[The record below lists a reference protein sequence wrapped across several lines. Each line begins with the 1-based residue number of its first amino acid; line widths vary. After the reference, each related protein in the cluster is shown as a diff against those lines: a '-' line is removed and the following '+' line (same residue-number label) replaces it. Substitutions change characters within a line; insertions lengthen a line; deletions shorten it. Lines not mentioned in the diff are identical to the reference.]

1 MPSVKMPNAKMPVT
15 IAQLQKWKQQK
26 KPIAAL
32 TAADYAI
39 AKLLDKAGVD
49 LILVGDSLAM
59 VALGHKNT
67 LPVTLDD
74 MIHHAQA
81 VGRGVENALLIVDL
95 PFLSYQ
101 VSAEDAMRSA
111 GRIFKETDARGIKLE
126 GGYPEM
132 VATIHKLVQAGMPV
146 MGHVGLT
153 PQSVH
158 RIGYRVQGATPD
170 AAAEILAQARALV
183 EAGIFAL
190 ILENVPAELAAKIT
204 ALIPIP
210 TIGIGAGKECDGQIL
225 VTHDVLGLSDY
236 APPFARQYADLEN
249 VITKA
254 VQHYCQDVRDKS

>member
-1 MPSVKMPNAKMPVT
+1 MSVT

-26 KPIAAL
+26 KTIAAL
-32 TAADYAI
+32 TATDYAI

-59 VALGHKNT
+59 VSLGYKNT
-67 LPVTLDD
+67 LPVTLYD

-101 VSAEDAMRSA
+101 VSTEQAMQSA
-111 GRIFKETDARGIKLE
+111 GRIFKETDAKGVKLE
-126 GGYPEM
+126 GGYPDM
-132 VATIHKLVQAGMPV
+132 VETIRKLVQAGMPV

-158 RIGYRVQGATPD
+158 RLGYRVQGVTPES
-170 AAAEILAQARALV
+170 AEEILDQAKALV

-190 ILENVPAELAAKIT
+190 LLENIPAELAAKIT
-204 ALIPIP
+204 NLIPIP
-210 TIGIGAGKECDGQIL
+210 TIGIGAGKECNGQIL
-225 VTHDVLGLSDY
+225 VTHDVLGLSDWQ
-236 APPFARQYADLEN
+236 PPFARKYADLQST
-249 VITKA
+249 ITNA
-254 VQHYCQDVRDKS
+254 VKDYCQDVRQKSD

>member
-1 MPSVKMPNAKMPVT
+1 MSVT

-32 TAADYAI
+32 TATDYAI
-39 AKLLDKAGVD
+39 AKLLDKAGID

-59 VALGHKNT
+59 VALGYKNT
-67 LPVTLDD
+67 LPVTLDN
-74 MIHHAQA
+74 MIDHAQA

-111 GRIFKETDARGIKLE
+111 GRIFKETKAQGIKLE

-132 VATIHKLVQAGMPV
+132 VETIRKLVQAGMPV

-158 RIGYRVQGATPD
+158 RIGYRVQGGTPE
-170 AAAEILAQARALV
+170 AAEEILAQSQALV
-183 EAGIFAL
+183 KAGIFAL
-190 ILENVPAELAAKIT
+190 LLENIPAELAAKIT
-204 ALIPIP
+204 QLVPIP

-236 APPFARQYADLEN
+236 APSFAKKYVDLQVMITAAIKQYCEDIRN
-249 VITKA
+249 
-254 VQHYCQDVRDKS
+254 S

>member
-1 MPSVKMPNAKMPVT
+1 MSVT

-32 TAADYAI
+32 TATDYAI

-49 LILVGDSLAM
+49 MILVGDSLAM
-59 VALGHKNT
+59 VSLGHKNT

-101 VSAEDAMRSA
+101 VSTEQAMQSA
-111 GRIFKETDARGIKLE
+111 GRIFKETNAKGIKLE
-126 GGYPEM
+126 GGYPDM
-132 VATIHKLVQAGMPV
+132 VETIRKLVQAGMPV

-158 RIGYRVQGATPD
+158 RLGYRVQGVTPES
-170 AAAEILAQARALV
+170 AEEILDQAKALV
-183 EAGIFAL
+183 EAGIFSL
-190 ILENVPAELAAKIT
+190 LLENIPAELAAKIT
-204 ALIPIP
+204 DLIPIP
-210 TIGIGAGKECDGQIL
+210 TIGIGAGKECNGQIL
-225 VTHDVLGLSDY
+225 VTHDVLGLSDWQ
-236 APPFARQYADLEN
+236 PPFARKYADLQST
-249 VITKA
+249 ITNA
-254 VQHYCQDVRDKS
+254 VKDYCQDVRQKSDR

>member
-1 MPSVKMPNAKMPVT
+1 MSVT

-26 KPIAAL
+26 KTIAAL
-32 TAADYAI
+32 TATDYAI

-59 VALGHKNT
+59 VSLGYKNT
-67 LPVTLDD
+67 LPVTLND

-101 VSAEDAMRSA
+101 VSTEQAMQSA
-111 GRIFKETDARGIKLE
+111 GRIFKETDAKGVKLE
-126 GGYPEM
+126 GGYPDM
-132 VATIHKLVQAGMPV
+132 VETIRKLVQAGMPV

-158 RIGYRVQGATPD
+158 RLGYRVQGVTPES
-170 AAAEILAQARALV
+170 AEEILDQAKALV

-190 ILENVPAELAAKIT
+190 LLENIPAELAAKIT
-204 ALIPIP
+204 NLIPIP
-210 TIGIGAGKECDGQIL
+210 TIGIGAGKECNGQIL
-225 VTHDVLGLSDY
+225 VTHDVLGLSDWQ
-236 APPFARQYADLEN
+236 PPFARKYADLQST
-249 VITKA
+249 ITNA
-254 VQHYCQDVRDKS
+254 VKDYCQDVRQKSD

>member
-1 MPSVKMPNAKMPVT
+1 MPVT

-32 TAADYAI
+32 TASDYAI

-59 VALGHKNT
+59 VALGYKNT

-101 VSAEDAMRSA
+101 VSTEDAMRSA
-111 GRIFKETDARGIKLE
+111 GRIFKETEARGIKLE
-126 GGYPEM
+126 GGYPDM
-132 VATIHKLVQAGMPV
+132 VETIRKLVQAGMPV

-158 RIGYRVQGATPD
+158 RIGYRVQGATAD
-170 AAAEILAQARALV
+170 AAAEILAQAKALV

-190 ILENVPAELAAKIT
+190 LLENIPAELATQIT
-204 ALIPIP
+204 NLIAVP
-210 TIGIGAGKECDGQIL
+210 TIGIGAGQNCDGQIL

-236 APPFARQYADLEN
+236 APPFARKYADLQGT
-249 VITKA
+249 ITSA
-254 VQHYCQDVRDKS
+254 VQQYCQDVRQKLG

>member
-1 MPSVKMPNAKMPVT
+1 MSVT

-32 TAADYAI
+32 TASDYAI
-39 AKLLDKAGVD
+39 AKLIDKAGID
-49 LILVGDSLAM
+49 MILVGDSLAM
-59 VALGHKNT
+59 VALGYKNT

-81 VGRGVENALLIVDL
+81 VGRGVENALLIVDM

-111 GRIFKETDARGIKLE
+111 GRIFKETDAKGIKLE
-126 GGYPEM
+126 GGYPDM
-132 VATIHKLVQAGMPV
+132 VETIRKLVQAGMPV

-158 RIGYRVQGATPD
+158 RIGYRVQGNTPD
-170 AAAEILAQARALV
+170 AAAEILEQSKALV

-190 ILENVPAELAAKIT
+190 LLENIPAELAAKIT
-204 ALIPIP
+204 DLITVP
-210 TIGIGAGKECDGQIL
+210 TIGIGAGNACDGQIL
-225 VTHDVLGLSDY
+225 VTHDVLGLSDWQ
-236 APPFARQYADLEN
+236 PPFARKYADLQST
-249 VITKA
+249 ITDA
-254 VQHYCQDVRDKS
+254 VKHYCQDVRQKIDQ

>member
-1 MPSVKMPNAKMPVT
+1 MSVT

-26 KPIAAL
+26 KTIAAL
-32 TAADYAI
+32 TATDYAI

-59 VALGHKNT
+59 VSLGYKNT

-101 VSAEDAMRSA
+101 VSTEHAMQSA
-111 GRIFKETDARGIKLE
+111 GRIFKETDAKGIKLE
-126 GGYPEM
+126 GGYPDM
-132 VATIHKLVQAGMPV
+132 VETIRKLVQAGMPV
-146 MGHVGLT
+146 MGHIGLT

-158 RIGYRVQGATPD
+158 RLGYRVQGVTLESAE
-170 AAAEILAQARALV
+170 EILDQAKALV

-190 ILENVPAELAAKIT
+190 LLENIPAELAAKIT
-204 ALIPIP
+204 NLIPIP
-210 TIGIGAGKECDGQIL
+210 TIGIGAGKECNGQIL
-225 VTHDVLGLSDY
+225 VTHDVLGLSDWQ
-236 APPFARQYADLEN
+236 PPFARKYADLQSI
-249 VITKA
+249 ITNA
-254 VQHYCQDVRDKS
+254 VKDYCQDVRQKSD

>member
-1 MPSVKMPNAKMPVT
+1 MPVT
-15 IAQLQKWKQQK
+15 IAQLQKWKQHK

-39 AKLLDKAGVD
+39 AKLLDRAGVD

-101 VSAEDAMRSA
+101 VSTEDAMRSA

-132 VATIHKLVQAGMPV
+132 VETIRQLVQAGMPV

-170 AAAEILAQARALV
+170 AADQILHQAKSLV
-183 EAGIFAL
+183 EAGVFAL
-190 ILENVPAELAAKIT
+190 ILENIPAELAAKIT

-236 APPFARQYADLEN
+236 APPFARKYADLQS
-249 VITKA
+249 VITEA
-254 VQHYCQDVRDKS
+254 VKHYCQDVRDKS

>member
-1 MPSVKMPNAKMPVT
+1 MSVT

-26 KPIAAL
+26 KTIAAL
-32 TAADYAI
+32 TATDYAI

-59 VALGHKNT
+59 VSLGYKNT

-101 VSAEDAMRSA
+101 VSTEQAMQSA
-111 GRIFKETDARGIKLE
+111 GRIFKETDAKGIKLE
-126 GGYPEM
+126 GGYPDM
-132 VATIHKLVQAGMPV
+132 VETIRKLVQAGMPV
-146 MGHVGLT
+146 MGHIGLT

-158 RIGYRVQGATPD
+158 RLGYRVQGVTLESAE
-170 AAAEILAQARALV
+170 EILDQAKALV

-190 ILENVPAELAAKIT
+190 LLENIPAELAAKIT
-204 ALIPIP
+204 NLIPIP
-210 TIGIGAGKECDGQIL
+210 TIGIGAGKECNGQIL
-225 VTHDVLGLSDY
+225 VTHDVLGLSDWQ
-236 APPFARQYADLEN
+236 PPFARKYADLQST
-249 VITKA
+249 ITNA
-254 VQHYCQDVRDKS
+254 VKDYCQDVRQKSD

>member
-1 MPSVKMPNAKMPVT
+1 MSVT

-26 KPIAAL
+26 KTIAAL
-32 TAADYAI
+32 TASDYAI

-59 VALGHKNT
+59 VTLGYKNT

-81 VGRGVENALLIVDL
+81 VGRGVENAFLVVDL

-101 VSAEDAMRSA
+101 VSTEEAMRSA
-111 GRIFKETDARGIKLE
+111 GRIFKETDAQAIKLE
-126 GGYPEM
+126 GGYPDM

-158 RIGYRVQGATPD
+158 RIGYRVQGNTPD
-170 AAAEILAQARALV
+170 SAAEILDQSKALV

-190 ILENVPAELAAKIT
+190 LLENIPTDLATQIT
-204 ALIPIP
+204 ELIPVP
-210 TIGIGAGKECDGQIL
+210 TIGIGAGQGCDGQIL
-225 VTHDVLGLSDY
+225 VTHDILGLSDWQ
-236 APPFARQYADLEN
+236 PPFAHKYADLKST
-249 VITKA
+249 ITEA
-254 VQHYCQDVRDKS
+254 VKQYCQDVKTKC

>member
-1 MPSVKMPNAKMPVT
+1 MSVT

-26 KPIAAL
+26 KTIAAL
-32 TAADYAI
+32 TATDYAI

-59 VALGHKNT
+59 VSLGYKNT

-101 VSAEDAMRSA
+101 VSTEQAMQSA
-111 GRIFKETDARGIKLE
+111 GRIFKETDAKGVKLE
-126 GGYPEM
+126 GGYPDM
-132 VATIHKLVQAGMPV
+132 VKTIRKLVQAGMPV

-158 RIGYRVQGATPD
+158 RLGYRVQGVTPES
-170 AAAEILAQARALV
+170 AEEILDQAKALV

-190 ILENVPAELAAKIT
+190 LLENIPAELAAKIT
-204 ALIPIP
+204 NLIPIP
-210 TIGIGAGKECDGQIL
+210 TIGIGAGKECNGQIL
-225 VTHDVLGLSDY
+225 VTHDVLGLSDWQ
-236 APPFARQYADLEN
+236 PPFARKYADLQST
-249 VITKA
+249 ITNA
-254 VQHYCQDVRDKS
+254 VKDYCQDVRQKSD

>member
-1 MPSVKMPNAKMPVT
+1 MSVT

-26 KPIAAL
+26 KTIAAL
-32 TAADYAI
+32 TASDYAI

-59 VALGHKNT
+59 VALGYKNT

-81 VGRGVENALLIVDL
+81 VGRGVENAFLVVDL

-101 VSAEDAMRSA
+101 VSTEEAMRSA
-111 GRIFKETDARGIKLE
+111 GRIFKETDAQAIKLE
-126 GGYPEM
+126 GGYPDM
-132 VATIHKLVQAGMPV
+132 VETIHKLVQAGMPV

-158 RIGYRVQGATPD
+158 RIGYRVQGNTPD
-170 AAAEILAQARALV
+170 SAAEILDQSKALV

-190 ILENVPAELAAKIT
+190 LLENIPTDLATKIT
-204 ALIPIP
+204 ELIPVP
-210 TIGIGAGKECDGQIL
+210 TIGIGAGQGCDGQIL
-225 VTHDVLGLSDY
+225 VTHDVLGLSDWQ
-236 APPFARQYADLEN
+236 PPFAHKYADLKST
-249 VITKA
+249 ITEA
-254 VQHYCQDVRDKS
+254 VKQYCQDVRNSN

>member
-1 MPSVKMPNAKMPVT
+1 MSVT

-26 KPIAAL
+26 KTIAAL
-32 TAADYAI
+32 TATDYAI

-59 VALGHKNT
+59 VSLGYKNT

-101 VSAEDAMRSA
+101 VSTEQAMQSA
-111 GRIFKETDARGIKLE
+111 GRIFKETDAKGIKLE
-126 GGYPEM
+126 GGYPDM
-132 VATIHKLVQAGMPV
+132 VETIRKLVQAGMPV
-146 MGHVGLT
+146 MGHIGLT

-158 RIGYRVQGATPD
+158 RLGYRVQGVTLESAE
-170 AAAEILAQARALV
+170 EILDQAKALV

-190 ILENVPAELAAKIT
+190 LLENIPAELAAKIT
-204 ALIPIP
+204 DLIPIP
-210 TIGIGAGKECDGQIL
+210 TIGIGAGKECNGQIL
-225 VTHDVLGLSDY
+225 VTHDVLGLSDWQ
-236 APPFARQYADLEN
+236 PPFARKYADLQSI
-249 VITKA
+249 ITNA
-254 VQHYCQDVRDKS
+254 VKDYCQDVRQKSD

>member
-1 MPSVKMPNAKMPVT
+1 MSVT

-26 KPIAAL
+26 KTIAAL
-32 TAADYAI
+32 TATDYAI

-59 VALGHKNT
+59 VSLGYKNT

-101 VSAEDAMRSA
+101 VSTEQAMQSA
-111 GRIFKETDARGIKLE
+111 GRIFKETDAKGIKLE
-126 GGYPEM
+126 GGYPDM
-132 VATIHKLVQAGMPV
+132 VETIRKLVQAGMPV
-146 MGHVGLT
+146 MGHIGLT

-158 RIGYRVQGATPD
+158 RLGYRVQGVTPES
-170 AAAEILAQARALV
+170 AEEILDQAKALV

-190 ILENVPAELAAKIT
+190 LLENIPAELAAKIT
-204 ALIPIP
+204 NLIPIP
-210 TIGIGAGKECDGQIL
+210 TIGIGAGKECNGQIL
-225 VTHDVLGLSDY
+225 VTHDVLGLSDWQ
-236 APPFARQYADLEN
+236 PPFARKYADLQSI
-249 VITKA
+249 ITNA
-254 VQHYCQDVRDKS
+254 VKDYCQDVRQKSD

>member
-1 MPSVKMPNAKMPVT
+1 MDSPKMSVT
-15 IAQLQKWKQQK
+15 IAQLQKWKQQQ

-32 TAADYAI
+32 TGTDYAI
-39 AKLLDKAGVD
+39 AKLLDKAGID

-59 VALGHKNT
+59 VALGHKTT

-81 VGRGVENALLIVDL
+81 VSRGVENALIIVDL

-101 VSAEDAMRSA
+101 VSAEEALRSA
-111 GRIFKETDARGIKLE
+111 GRILKQTNAQGVKLE
-126 GGYPEM
+126 GGYPDM
-132 VATIHKLVQAGMPV
+132 VETIRKLVQAGIPV

-158 RIGYRVQGATPD
+158 QIGYRVQGVAPEAAT
-170 AAAEILAQARALV
+170 EILDQSQALV

-190 ILENVPAELAAKIT
+190 ILENIPAALAAKIT
-204 ALIPIP
+204 NLIPIP

-225 VTHDVLGLSDY
+225 VTHDVLGLSDWQ
-236 APPFARQYADLEN
+236 PPFAKKYTNLQET
-249 VITKA
+249 ITEA
-254 VQHYCQDVRDKS
+254 VQKYCQDVRDRS

>member
-1 MPSVKMPNAKMPVT
+1 MSVT

-26 KPIAAL
+26 KTIAAL
-32 TAADYAI
+32 TATDYAI

-59 VALGHKNT
+59 VSLGYKNT

-101 VSAEDAMRSA
+101 VSTEQAMQSA
-111 GRIFKETDARGIKLE
+111 GRIFKETDAKGIKLE
-126 GGYPEM
+126 GGYPDM
-132 VATIHKLVQAGMPV
+132 VETIRKLVQAGMPV
-146 MGHVGLT
+146 MGHIGLT

-158 RIGYRVQGATPD
+158 RLGYRVQGVTLESAE
-170 AAAEILAQARALV
+170 EILDQAKALV

-190 ILENVPAELAAKIT
+190 LLENIPAELAAKIT
-204 ALIPIP
+204 NLIPVP
-210 TIGIGAGKECDGQIL
+210 TIGIGAGKECNGQIL
-225 VTHDVLGLSDY
+225 VTHDVLGLSDWQ
-236 APPFARQYADLEN
+236 PPFARKYADLQSI
-249 VITKA
+249 ITNA
-254 VQHYCQDVRDKS
+254 VKDYCQDVRQKSD

>member
-1 MPSVKMPNAKMPVT
+1 MSVS
-15 IAQLQKWKQQK
+15 IAQLKKWKHQK
-26 KPIAAL
+26 KSIAAL
-32 TAADYAI
+32 TASDYAI

-59 VALGHKNT
+59 VALGYKNT

-81 VGRGVENALLIVDL
+81 VGRGVSNALLIVDM

-101 VSAEDAMRSA
+101 VSTEEAMRSA
-111 GRIFKETDARGIKLE
+111 GRIFKETDTKGIKLE
-126 GGYPEM
+126 GGYPDM
-132 VATIHKLVQAGMPV
+132 VKTIRKIVQAGMPV

-158 RIGYRVQGATPD
+158 RIGYRVQGGTPE
-170 AAAEILAQARALV
+170 AAEEILHQAKELV

-190 ILENVPAELAAKIT
+190 LLENIPAELAAKIT
-204 ALIPIP
+204 QLIPVP
-210 TIGIGAGKECDGQIL
+210 TIGIGAGQECDGQIL

-236 APPFARQYADLEN
+236 APPFAKKYADLQN
-249 VITKA
+249 TITEA
-254 VQHYCQDVRDKS
+254 VRAYCEDVRHK

>member
-1 MPSVKMPNAKMPVT
+1 MSVT

-32 TAADYAI
+32 TASDYAI

-49 LILVGDSLAM
+49 IILVGDSLAM
-59 VALGHKNT
+59 VTLGYKNT

-74 MIHHAQA
+74 MIRHAQA
-81 VGRGVENALLIVDL
+81 VGRGVENAFLIVDM

-101 VSAEDAMRSA
+101 VSTEEAMRSA
-111 GRIFKETDARGIKLE
+111 GRIFKETDAQAIKLE
-126 GGYPEM
+126 GGYPDM

-158 RIGYRVQGATPD
+158 RIGYRVQGGTPD
-170 AAAEILAQARALV
+170 SAAAILDQSKALV

-190 ILENVPAELAAKIT
+190 LLENIPAELATKIT
-204 ALIPIP
+204 ELIPVP
-210 TIGIGAGKECDGQIL
+210 TIGIGAGQGCDGQIL
-225 VTHDVLGLSDY
+225 VTHDVLGLSDWQ
-236 APPFARQYADLEN
+236 PPFAHKYVDLN
-249 VITKA
+249 SIITEAIK
-254 VQHYCQDVRDKS
+254 QYCQDVRKSQ

>member
-126 GGYPEM
+126 GGYTEM

-170 AAAEILAQARALV
+170 AAAEILAQATALV

-190 ILENVPAELAAKIT
+190 ILENIPAELAAKIT

-236 APPFARQYADLEN
+236 AHPFARQYADLQS